1 MFHYVCMALGEIS
14 MSKIFINVSKFH
26 SKVQLEI
33 VLKLLKFYEYFI
45 NIRKIKNLN
54 IFYDIKKKTI
64 KIKIY
69 PCINFKKTLDR
80 R

>member
-54 IFYDIKKKTI
+54 IFYDIKKNNKNKNMSVYQFQENT
-64 KIKIY
+64 
-69 PCINFKKTLDR
+69 R
-80 R
+80 S

>member
-26 SKVQLEI
+26 SKQLEI

-54 IFYDIKKKTI
+54 IFYDIKKNNKNKNMSVYQFQENT
-64 KIKIY
+64 
-69 PCINFKKTLDR
+69 R
-80 R
+80 S